1 MEQLNSKTP
10 VHWYWI
16 AGLVLLLAFSR
27 FIPHPPNFTP
37 LGAMA
42 ILSGAM
48 IKDLRLGIFIPI
60 TAMLISD
67 AVIGFHNSI
76 LYVYAAV
83 ISMVILSRYCLARF
97 TITRLVGTTVVASV
111 VFYLATNFGAWLSH
125 DMYPHT
131 ANGLGQAYIAGIP
144 FFRNTLLSNLLFT
157 AIGFSVLMFIP
168 GNRQFVRGS

>member
-1 MEQLNSKTP
+1 MERLNSKTP

-27 FIPHPPNFTP
+27 LIPHPPNFTP

-60 TAMLISD
+60 AAMIISD
-67 AVIGFHNSI
+67 ALIGFHSSI

-83 ISMVILSRYCLARF
+83 IAMVILSRYWL
-97 TITRLVGTTVVASV
+97 TKYTVTRLAGTAVLASV
-111 VFYLATNFGAWLSH
+111 VFYVGTNFGAWLSH

-131 ANGLGQAYIAGIP
+131 ASGLGQAYIAGIP
-144 FFRNTLLSNLLFT
+144 FFRNTLLSNLFFT
-157 AIGFSVLMFIP
+157 AIGFSALMFVP
-168 GNRQFVRGS
+168 VSWRSAHGR

>member
-1 MEQLNSKTP
+1 MELNNSKTP

-27 FIPHPPNFTP
+27 LIPHPPNFTP

-48 IKDLRLGIFIPI
+48 IKDLRLSIFIPVA
-60 TAMLISD
+60 AMLISD
-67 AVIGFHNSI
+67 ALIGFHSSI

-83 ISMVILSRYCLARF
+83 IIMAVLSRICLIKY
-97 TITRLVGTTVVASV
+97 TVTRLAGTAVAASV
-111 VFYLATNFGAWLSH
+111 VFYIVTNFGAWLSH

-131 ANGLGQAYIAGIP
+131 LNGLGQAYVAGIP
-144 FFRNTLLSNLLFT
+144 FFRNTLLSNLMFT
-157 AIGFSVLMFIP
+157 AIGFTALV
-168 GNRQFVRGS
+168 FVPKISTARIL